1 MSSQTLVPLQ
11 PKIINISC
19 GEMYY
24 HLPPPQTGDPAYSHL
39 FGHATLQEGIP
50 PLCKTYIKF
59 EDCGVW
65 VRYIMKDHR
74 RFGGYNPNNT
84 PPCAYD
90 GDLGPQPFTYFD
102 SNFPYS
108 YDCIG
113 WFEASPPT
121 PSEMASGIHERT
133 KEIKLIKNCYPSVTK
148 DYINIELFQ
157 VNDNLKEIEILEL
170 NGTKKEEFLFKKN
183 ELSYKLDVT
192 EYAAGVYF
200 IRVTDKVS
208 GESDI
213 MKFIKQ

>member
-65 VRYIMKDHR
+65 VRYMDKEYES
-74 RFGGYNPNNT
+74 FLGYNPADF
-84 PPCAYD
+84 PPCKY
-90 GDLGPQPFTYFD
+90 GYTWQQEPPTFFD
-102 SNFPYS
+102 SNFPHS
-108 YDCIG
+108 YECLG
-113 WFEASPPT
+113 WGEADPPT